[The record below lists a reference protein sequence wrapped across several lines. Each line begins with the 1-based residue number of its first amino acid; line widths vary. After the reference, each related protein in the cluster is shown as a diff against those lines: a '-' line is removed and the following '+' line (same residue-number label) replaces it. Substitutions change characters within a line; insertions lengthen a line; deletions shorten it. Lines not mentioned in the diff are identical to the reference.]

1 MVSIPAPPRATGDGN
16 VDLPALSLY
25 VHDLFRIFVLEG
37 LLAGDAP
44 VVSSTELPDPASTT
58 LAQAQQTANQAF
70 VLAEQSLAQSL
81 ALHEHYIESGTL
93 TIADP
98 ATTAVFTFAEEQ
110 PDTNYFVQVTGSAF
124 SGTPLADAF
133 IPVSIAKTTT
143 GFTLTIAVA
152 PGAGDSVTFDV
163 TAFRNVTV

>member
-70 VLAEQSLAQSL
+70 VLAEQSV

-110 PDTNYFVQVTGSAF
+110 PDTNYFVQATGSAF
-124 SGTPLADAF
+124 GGTPLADAF
-133 IPVSIAKTTT
+133 IPVGIAKTTT